1 MIDRIRSLNCFGCS
15 CLSSEHLPP
24 REPTNPVQPKDDK
37 FKDAGLWILPSF
49 INHSCWGNVQRSF
62 IGDVMIVRACM
73 PIAAGEQITFSYA
86 PLLSDNNSLLEER
99 QKRLRRGWGFTCNC
113 RYCTLERNERK
124 ATRNEREKLLQDV
137 EKLYRDAPAASSSK
151 VRILLAALDAKIKAI
166 EKTYS
171 SSCPPAAVFPRI
183 HLAGAVNQKQ
193 SLYARYN
200 SWDRTRLACE
210 GVLKALGYEID
221 TSNNDVKITKY
232 GYSQPLVLLAM
243 WQLYIC
249 RKVDA
254 LHMGV
259 PLNGKVVVERVDT
272 GGKGRAMDK
281 LAEGWRRAAETMY
294 EVCAGE
300 KTTFEKVYALEKF
313 IVI

>member
-1 MIDRIRSLNCFGCS
+1 
-15 CLSSEHLPP
+15 
-24 REPTNPVQPKDDK
+24 
-37 FKDAGLWILPSF
+37 
-49 INHSCWGNVQRSF
+49 
-62 IGDVMIVRACM
+62 MIVRACA
-73 PIAAGEQITFSYA
+73 PIAVGEQITFSYA
-86 PLLSDNNSLLEER
+86 SLLSDNNRVLEER
-99 QKRLRRGWGFTCNC
+99 QKILRRNWEFTCNC

-124 ATRNEREKLLQDV
+124 AARNEREKLLQDV
-137 EKLYRDAPAASSSK
+137 EKLYRDAPAGMHASSSQ

-171 SSCPPAAVFPRI
+171 SSCPPATVFPRI
-183 HLAGAVNQKQ
+183 HLARAVNLKQ
-193 SLYARYN
+193 SLCARYN
-200 SWDRTRLACE
+200 SWDGTRLACE

-232 GYSQPLVLLAM
+232 GYSQPLVLSAM

-281 LAEGWRRAAETMY
+281 FAEGWRRAAESMY
-294 EVCAGE
+294 EVDAGE